1 MLILFA
7 CKFYLQVLGEKNME
21 MYLHVSWT
29 WSIITIYSGK
39 DKCQIYPSTW
49 NIVPGPK
56 TLDMKQRRLV
66 FPREAKKGR
75 TASVPAYSLK
85 KDPRPWYRKKNPGRA
100 RQRKWR
106 SESRVARASIA
117 HRVEDGEWRQLHWE
131 ENSKICRRPP
141 SNIPLSPDE
150 QMKVQKLPKRI
161 PGNSARNSACFPE
174 PENFINHGWWTTA
187 GVGKPRGQTKS
198 SPTLTFVNNIFLK
211 YSHTHFFMYLLWLL
225 SCYNDGLE

>member
-49 NIVPGPK
+49 NVVPGPK

-85 KDPRPWYRKKNPGRA
+85 KDSRPWYRKKNPGRA

-117 HRVEDGEWRQLHWE
+117 QSRGWGVKTVAL
-131 ENSKICRRPP
+131 RRKFQD
-141 SNIPLSPDE
+141 L
-150 QMKVQKLPKRI
+150 QKTSFKY
-161 PGNSARNSACFPE
+161 S
-174 PENFINHGWWTTA
+174 
-187 GVGKPRGQTKS
+187 TKS
-198 SPTLTFVNNIFLK
+198 WWVNESSEITQKDSREQCPDQCLFPTARKLYKSWLMD
-211 YSHTHFFMYLLWLL
+211 YSRGRQTTGPDQIQPHTDF
-225 SCYNDGLE
+225 CK